1 MTESE
6 LVLMAKNGDT
16 AAFSRLYGCYKD
28 KLFRYAYYKLGN
40 VDDAEDAVQSCLL
53 SAFEQIGKLKKAESF
68 SSWIFKILSVYC
80 ANYIKEQIKRRNT
93 DDLESY
99 SDISSPN
106 SDSLIEETE
115 LRECLN
121 KLSEKER
128 EIVFL
133 SVIAGFK
140 SKEVG
145 KIAGYSAGNVRT
157 ILSRSLSKMKK
168 ELTERSVN
176 YEA

>member
-6 LVLMAKNGDT
+6 LALMAKNGDT
-16 AAFSRLYGCYKD
+16 AAFSRLYGRYKD

-53 SAFEQIGKLKKAESF
+53 SAFEQIGRLKKAEAF

-99 SDISSPN
+99 RDISSAD
-106 SDSLIEETE
+106 SDTIIEETE
-115 LRECLN
+115 LRECLGR
-121 KLSEKER
+121 LSDKER
-128 EIVFL
+128 EIVYL
-133 SVIAGFK
+133 SVIAGFN
-140 SKEVG
+140 SKEVS
-145 KIAGYSAGNVRT
+145 KITGYSAGNVRT
-157 ILSRSLSKMKK
+157 ILSRSLSKMRN
-168 ELTERSVN
+168 ELTERSVA

>member
-6 LVLMAKNGDT
+6 LAQMAKSGDT
-16 AAFSRLYGCYKD
+16 AAFSKLYGSYKD

-53 SAFEQIGKLKKAESF
+53 SAFEQIGKLKKADSF

-93 DDLESY
+93 DDLENY
-99 SDISSPN
+99 WDISSPA

-115 LRECLN
+115 LRECLGR
-121 KLSEKER
+121 LSEKER
-128 EIVFL
+128 EIVYL
-133 SVIAGFK
+133 SVIAGFN
-140 SKEVG
+140 SKEVS
-145 KIAGYSAGNVRT
+145 KITGYSAGNART

-168 ELTERSVN
+168 ELMERSVV

>member
-6 LVLMAKNGDT
+6 LVQLAKNGDT
-16 AAFSRLYGCYKD
+16 AAFSKLYGCYKD

-53 SAFEQIGKLKKAESF
+53 SAYEQIGKLKKAEAF
-68 SSWIFKILSVYC
+68 SSWIFKILSVCC
-80 ANYIKEQIKRRNT
+80 ANYIKEQRKRRNT
-93 DDLESY
+93 DELESY

-106 SDSLIEETE
+106 SDRLIEETE
-115 LRECLN
+115 LRECLD

-128 EIVFL
+128 EIVYL

-140 SKEVG
+140 SKEVA

-157 ILSRSLSKMKK
+157 ILSRSISKMKN
-168 ELTERSVN
+168 ELTERSVA
-176 YEA
+176 YGA